1 VVCDGRSAGCCCCCL
16 LLVLSSVKFSALPLE
31 LLRTGGVDRGKKVD
45 FLAPPPMNG
54 ETSEE
59 EEEVPPFS
67 VDTFWFPAA
76 TMTPPLEVGEATTA
90 LVALCF
96 LYVSVALSL
105 LSRNFSCSSLLG
117 DASGLLLPLL
127 FELISGVVI
136 AFAALS
142 CPSFTLDG
150 GFKRLP
156 PPPPR
161 MPTSAPLPA
170 ALPYDFALGEE
181 VDATCDGEGWLN
193 LSRVAP
199 NLLLLLL
206 EEDNDASPGLIISA
220 ALSELLFI
228 RTTSRPPPAPPM
240 TPDEAVACC
249 WALRARRL
257 ARMACSSDIVYLY
270 CDLKMVHR
278 WHGQRKTDRCV
289 VSCFQLWHRLAP
301 YRTEHENGRR
311 EDAANVVLALRL
323 SLPSCIGPCRDVV
336 VLYGKGGNGGGGI
349 QFGWIQAVAPVGGQT
364 T

>member
-1 VVCDGRSAGCCCCCL
+1 MYKTMKLFYLKFNLTLNYRKLDTKTLKIKFFSPSMHFLFNLYFFVVSLKL
-16 LLVLSSVKFSALPLE
+16 LMHLWAFWGWGLIFVG
-31 LLRTGGVDRGKKVD
+31 GGV
-45 FLAPPPMNG
+45 NCQ
-54 ETSEE
+54 
-59 EEEVPPFS
+59 PFKHN
-67 VDTFWFPAA
+67 
-76 TMTPPLEVGEATTA
+76 TT
-90 LVALCF
+90 
-96 LYVSVALSL
+96 
-105 LSRNFSCSSLLG
+105 
-117 DASGLLLPLL
+117 
-127 FELISGVVI
+127 
-136 AFAALS
+136 
-142 CPSFTLDG
+142 
-150 GFKRLP
+150 
-156 PPPPR
+156 
-161 MPTSAPLPA
+161 PLPA
-170 ALPYDFALGEE
+170 PLPYDFALGEE

-349 QFGWIQAVAPVGGQT
+349 QFGDNVGYNWHCGVSGWSDNIVHP
-364 T
+364 